1 MSDNGRTQRRAESN
15 LRKSGSKQAPWTP
28 VHQNEQHNHFNVFL
42 NLLYI
47 YWLVNVRSDI
57 VHPQVIDGHVI
68 LEDGQRCH
76 LAVGRRQIF
85 KLRQSSTIWPR
96 FVSFVRFLVMLKL
109 FCSPEPLTAAG
120 RASVGSSPP
129 IAMCQLGQDYT
140 TTAST
145 GTPHSVARDILH
157 VISSQNDST
166 SRLSSVTCSFL

>member
-1 MSDNGRTQRRAESN
+1 MDAHRGERNPRCN

-28 VHQNEQHNHFNVFL
+28 VHQNEQHNHFNVFF